1 MRLIQLLKKDLA
13 QEARVWVD
21 ESIIS
26 HEQGEA
32 ILAKYGESLDKDAN
46 KASFG
51 YYLLMALGSLFIGL
65 ALILIISHNWDEIPS
80 LVKTG
85 ALIILTLTTNLLGFR
100 FYLTSRYQAANVWL
114 FFGAISYGASIMLIA
129 QIYHLGEHYP
139 DGIYWWA
146 LGVLPLA
153 LLTRS
158 RLLLILML
166 GLATIWLCVE
176 VGEDFFPASYPVF
189 LLSALLLA
197 LYCRSTPTI
206 FVFSL
211 FALLLWLNLAFSWL
225 MGRGIHYEPFGDL
238 LPFSLALGLVFNG
251 LAWALMRTSNRTWR
265 EYGLVLHLWLLRA
278 SVVTLLIL
286 SFEDVWSEYSSESDI
301 IFVLSIM
308 SLIACG
314 VISWRLSV
322 KNGRYASIPSLLF
335 SLGFCICFIA
345 QAYFNSGDMIAAITI
360 NLLLL
365 VFGISLIRRGIEQDE
380 TQYFYTG
387 VAVLLATAFVR
398 YFDLIGDYLGGALL
412 FLIAA
417 SIMML
422 AARYWRLRGQ
432 TEQRGHSDEA

>member
-1 MRLIQLLKKDLA
+1 MRLIQLLKKELA
-13 QEARVWVD
+13 KEARGWVD
-21 ESIIS
+21 ESLIT
-26 HEQGEA
+26 HEQGQA
-32 ILAKYGESLDKDAN
+32 ILAKYGESLDNDAN
-46 KASFG
+46 KTSFG

-85 ALIILTLTTNLLGFR
+85 ALILLTLTTNLIGLR
-100 FYLTSRYQAANVWL
+100 LYLTNRHQAANIWV
-114 FFGAISYGASIMLIA
+114 FFGAISYGTSIMLIA

-146 LGVLPLA
+146 LGVLPLV

-158 RLLLILML
+158 RLLSLLML
-166 GLATIWLCVE
+166 ALGTIWLCVE
-176 VGEDFFPASYPVF
+176 VGEAFFPASYPVF
-189 LLSALLLA
+189 VLSALFLA
-197 LYCRSTPTI
+197 LYCRSTPII

-211 FALLLWLNLAFSWL
+211 FALLVWLNLALAWL
-225 MGRGIHYEPFGDL
+225 MGSGMNYEPFGDL

-251 LAWALMRTSNRTWR
+251 LAWALMRTSNPTWR
-265 EYGLVLHLWLLRA
+265 EYGLVLHLWLLRV

-286 SFEDVWSEYSSESDI
+286 SFEGVWHEYSSESDMTL
-301 IFVLSIM
+301 VLSIAA
-308 SLIACG
+308 LIMCG
-314 VISWRLSV
+314 VVSWRLSA
-322 KNGRYASIPSLLF
+322 KNGRYASMPAVLYSICF
-335 SLGFCICFIA
+335 SICFIA
-345 QAYFNSGDMIAAITI
+345 QAYLSSGDMIAAVTI
-360 NLLLL
+360 NFLLL
-365 VFGISLIRRGIEQDE
+365 VLGISLIRRGIEQDE

-387 VAVLLATAFVR
+387 VGVLLATAFVR

-432 TEQRGHSDEA
+432 TKPGGRADEA